1 MKSIFGHKI
10 PQRGRLNGCSFE
22 MSVKKVAVI
31 GQGVI
36 GCSNALTLLE
46 KFPKA
51 QVTLFGHQEFKNTCS
66 YGPAGLFRF
75 DKFENKEWARVTF
88 ERFAYLER
96 NHGPSTGIKLVS
108 GHIQSDNRESLEGQ
122 EKNYADI
129 VYNFRWLSDREIKL
143 MFNDPYCIHY
153 TAYAAEGRKYVP
165 WLVEQLK
172 SKGASFETKE
182 YKSLDEVDTTTN
194 YLTVNKD
201 GFDYIFNCAGY
212 NGGKLAGDDDTV
224 VPNRGVLLEVEAPW
238 HHHFNYR
245 DFTSFTIPMSNS
257 VTLGTLK
264 QVGRGDMQI
273 TDEDKK
279 DIWDRYLK
287 LHPQFKGA
295 KVLSEF
301 IALRPEREHVR
312 VEYQERKSAD
322 GSKYHVVHNYGQ
334 GSWGF
339 SLSYGSS
346 IAALELMEQKWN

>member
-1 MKSIFGHKI
+1 
-10 PQRGRLNGCSFE
+10 

-51 QVTLFGHQEFKNTCS
+51 QGF
-66 YGPAGLFRF
+66 FRF

-129 VYNFRWLSDREIKL
+129 VYNFRWLSDREIK
-143 MFNDPYCIHY
+143 YCIHY

-322 GSKYHVVHNYGQ
+322 GSKYHVVHNYGKKSHLYILILFVKVKEA
-334 GSWGF
+334 GAF
-339 SLSYGSS
+339 LSAMG
-346 IAALELMEQKWN
+346 LQLQHWN